1 MDDLHPTDGAL
12 GRAAEAVGNRAVYDD
27 RRDWFADT
35 ASVIPRRGWKDIL
48 LRVWSGVFG
57 DRILAS
63 AAAVAFYTL
72 LALFPAIAALVSIYG
87 LFSDPTT
94 IARQLDALSGIMPG
108 GAVQVI
114 GDQLTRVT
122 QNRNAT
128 LGIGF
133 AVGLLVSLWST
144 NGGVKAMFDALNTAH
159 QEKEERGIIK
169 LNLVSLAFTIAM
181 ILFAVIAIACLVA
194 LPAVLRYLPVFVAT
208 ILDIGRWP
216 VLAVLIALGLACLY
230 RFGPSRREPCWRWI
244 SWGSAFAAVGWLVV
258 SALFSYY
265 AANFGTFNQTY
276 GSLGAVIG
284 FMLWIWLSVIVI
296 LLGAKLDAEIER
308 QTAGG

>member
-1 MDDLHPTDGAL
+1 MDDLHPTDGPL
-12 GRAAEAVGNRAVYDD
+12 GRAADEVGSNRAVCD
-27 RRDWFADT
+27 RGRSWSADAT
-35 ASVIPRRGWKDIL
+35 SVIPSVIPRRGWKDIL
-48 LRVWSGVFG
+48 LRVWNGIFA
-57 DRILAS
+57 DRMLAN

-87 LFSDPTT
+87 LFADPAT
-94 IARQLDALSGIMPG
+94 IARQLDALSGIIPG

-122 QNRNAT
+122 QNGNAA

-159 QEKEERGIIK
+159 EEEEQRGIIK

-194 LPAVLRYLPVFVAT
+194 LPAVLRFLPVFVAT
-208 ILDIGRWP
+208 VLSIARWP

-230 RFGPSRREPCWRWI
+230 RFGPSRREPRWRWI

-308 QTAGG
+308 